1 MGIHGEPGYRRVS
14 PVPPLRQLVPQLLEL
29 LTSTT
34 DPDRSYL
41 PLQGPGKDTVVL
53 LVNNLGGTSELEL
66 YGVLSEV
73 RDSLESSGIS
83 ICRILCGT
91 FMAGILSTSNSP
103 VRLTEAHTHTFRPV

>member
-14 PVPPLRQLVPQLLEL
+14 PVPSLRQLVPQLLEL

-34 DPDRSYL
+34 DLDRSYL
-41 PLQGPGKDTVVL
+41 PFQGPGKDTVIL
-53 LVNNLGGTSELEL
+53 LINNLGGTSELEL

-73 RDSLESSGIS
+73 CHSLESSGIS

-91 FMAGILSTSNSP
+91 FMVSISSTSNSS
-103 VRLTEAHTHTFRPV
+103 VRPNEACTRTFRPA